1 MLATLT
7 EYEQL
12 TIADSLTPEEFPNG
26 TEVVKEGDAGD
37 AFYII
42 EAGTA
47 VCKQTP
53 KNLAGSDGTSAAAA
67 DAAAT
72 AAPVAVGTL
81 SAGGYFGEISLL
93 TSKPRQ
99 VGNGDGDGNAI
110 QM

>member
-7 EYEQL
+7 EYELL
-12 TIADSLTPEEFPNG
+12 TIADSLTPEEFSDG

-53 KNLAGSDGTSAAAA
+53 KNLAGSDGTSAAA
-67 DAAAT
+67 DATAT

-99 VGNGDGDGNAI
+99 VGNGNGNGNAI
-110 QM
+110 QK